1 MMMEIKRWINDF
13 ISTPLGD
20 LFLVHKLNT
29 YHIPLH
35 YSDALLVIV
44 FFIFSLFLS
53 VVLTLALFKTNLK
66 MKMERQCEKTNGEY
80 RERMN
85 RAYYELENKYIKYNQ
100 IYYDSFSSKE
110 KKLNEQMEKQRQVE
124 EHQREKQIALD
135 DKSAELTALA
145 VKLNTKQAEVEKNH
159 EKWNDWA
166 VMSLEREWQQRQD
179 ELDRQ
184 IQETKEEEK
193 YLQDLRKIL
202 NDRKEWI
209 DKREKDY
216 VYQMRLL
223 QNEKENIEKRAINQ
237 SEAIK
242 RLKRKITVL
251 ENA

>member
-1 MMMEIKRWINDF
+1 MIEIKRWINDF
-13 ISTPLGD
+13 ISTQLGD
-20 LFLVHKLNT
+20 LYLVHDLDT

-44 FFIFSLFLS
+44 FFILSLY
-53 VVLTLALFKTNLK
+53 VAIVLTLAVFKKSLEMK
-66 MKMERQCEKTNGEY
+66 MKRQCEKTNSEY

-85 RAYYELENKYIKYNQ
+85 RAYYDLEKTYLKYNQ

-124 EHQREKQIALD
+124 ESQREKQIALD

-145 VKLNTKQAEVEKNH
+145 VKLNTKQAEVEKNYA
-159 EKWNDWA
+159 KWNDSM
-166 VMSLEREWQQRQD
+166 VVSLEIELEQRQLELDTQAQEHQEIEENLQWQQQ
-179 ELDRQ
+179 
-184 IQETKEEEK
+184 K
-193 YLQDLRKIL
+193 L
-202 NDRKEWI
+202 NGRKEWI

-216 VYQMRLL
+216 VYQMQLL
-223 QNEKENIEKRAINQ
+223 QNEKENIEKRALNQ

-242 RLKRKITVL
+242 RLKRKLIAS